1 MTDIQAL
8 RKLIDDV
15 GGTVSLHGGHMGDPD
30 HPCNCRYIVDESH
43 MGGIAEMLVHNGIES
58 PSEGGNDCPKLPLA
72 VAYMNLLVGAANAL
86 PALLDELETL
96 RGN

>member
-1 MTDIQAL
+1 
-8 RKLIDDV
+8 
-15 GGTVSLHGGHMGDPD
+15 
-30 HPCNCRYIVDESH
+30 